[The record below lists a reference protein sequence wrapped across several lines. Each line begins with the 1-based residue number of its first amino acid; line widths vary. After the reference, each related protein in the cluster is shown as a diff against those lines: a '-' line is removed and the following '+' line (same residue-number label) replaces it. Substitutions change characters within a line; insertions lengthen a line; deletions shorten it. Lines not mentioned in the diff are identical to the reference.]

1 MIALRRILPVLALLA
16 ALVGLAGC
24 GVSLDGAAQ
33 NGEAGPLERTTASA
47 SDNDK
52 NDVNLPPRP
61 TGTVRIEGKAQGSLT
76 ETLLGGYEA
85 RGSSINFEITNSSE
99 KAAFEAFCEGEADI
113 VDSARPISP
122 TEYAACQA
130 NGVEPVQ
137 IEVASDAAVLAIAN
151 ETDVGVDCLSV
162 GDVREIF
169 RAASPISSWSQ
180 VGWGGRSD
188 PNVDALPIKVA
199 GPDARSNVFGF
210 FGEFV
215 LGDPEPSPL
224 LLRGD
229 YEAFPNDEGVRLAV
243 SGDRE
248 QLERAAQSQS
258 SRQVAADL
266 ANSLE
271 DAEDA
276 VEEAEFQVDKGIE
289 DNRTD
294 TQQNRDS
301 EALDQAKAKADR
313 LRAELAAAQ
322 ESAEVDDVAAA
333 EVAQRLGTLGLFR
346 FSYYELWEERLRPME
361 IQITNSEGQPECIF
375 PSQSTVTDAT
385 YPLARQ
391 LLLTVDLSTMKEAE
405 INEFLSFA
413 VAESQEAAIETALV
427 PLPDEVMN
435 TELAWLSGEVAPDV
449 VYYPPGQIVRDE
461 KEAAGEAVVED
472 EESS

>member
-1 MIALRRILPVLALLA
+1 MSSMRWIFGALGLLV
-16 ALVGLAGC
+16 ALVALAGC
-24 GVSLDGAAQ
+24 GVSIEGAAQ

-47 SDNDK
+47 ENQARNESS
-52 NDVNLPPRP
+52 LPPRP
-61 TGTVRIEGKAQGSLT
+61 PGTVRIEGKAQGSLT
-76 ETLLGGYEA
+76 AALLATYES
-85 RGSSINFEITNSSE
+85 RGSTVDFELE
-99 KAAFEAFCEGEADI
+99 QADEQAAFEAFCAGEADL

-122 TEYAACQA
+122 SEYALCQA

-169 RAASPISSWSQ
+169 RAASPISSWAQ
-180 VGWGGRSD
+180 VGWGGRAD
-188 PNVDALPIKVA
+188 PNVDALPIKVT

-215 LGDPEPSPL
+215 LGDPEPSPV

-229 YEAFPNDEGVRLAV
+229 YRAFPNDEGVRLAV

-248 QLERAAQSQS
+248 ELERAAQSQS
-258 SRQVAADL
+258 SRQSVADL
-266 ANSLE
+266 AEALD
-271 DAEDA
+271 DAEAA
-276 VEEAEFQVDKGIE
+276 VEEAELQVDKGIE
-289 DNRTD
+289 DNRSD
-294 TQQNRDS
+294 AEQNRDAARLG
-301 EALDQAKAKADR
+301 EAEVKAAA
-313 LRAELAAAQ
+313 LRAELDEAKERAQ
-322 ESAEVDDVAAA
+322 VDDVAAT

-361 IQITNSEGQPECIF
+361 IQVTNSEGRPECIF

-391 LLLTVDLSTMKEAE
+391 LLLTVDLSTMKEAD

-413 VAESQEAAIETALV
+413 VAESQQEAIAKALV

-435 TELAWLSGEVAPDV
+435 TELAWLSGELAPDV
-449 VYYPPGQIVRDE
+449 VYYPPGQILADKR
-461 KEAAGEAVVED
+461 AAAA

>member
-1 MIALRRILPVLALLA
+1 MSRVRKTFFAVGAVIALLA
-16 ALVGLAGC
+16 LAGC
-24 GVSLDGAAQ
+24 GVSLDGAAR

-47 SDNDK
+47 ENQARNESS
-52 NDVNLPPRP
+52 LPPRP
-61 TGTVRIEGKAQGSLT
+61 PGTVRIEGKAQGSLT
-76 ETLLGGYEA
+76 ESLLQTFED
-85 RGSSINFEITNSSE
+85 RGSTVNFELTQADE

-122 TEYAACQA
+122 TEYALCQA

-162 GDVREIF
+162 QDVREIF

-180 VGWGGRSD
+180 VGWGGRAD
-188 PNVDALPIKVA
+188 PSVDALPIKVA

-215 LGDPEPSPL
+215 LGDPEPSPV

-229 YEAFPNDEGVRLAV
+229 YLAYPNDEGVRLAV

-248 QLERAAQSQS
+248 ELEQAAQSQS
-258 SRQVAADL
+258 SRQSVADL
-266 ANSLE
+266 AEALE
-271 DAEDA
+271 DAEAA
-276 VEEAEFQVDKGIE
+276 VEEAEFQVEKGIE
-289 DNRTD
+289 DERSDAEQNADSQRLD
-294 TQQNRDS
+294 TER
-301 EALDQAKAKADR
+301 EKADE
-313 LRAELAAAQ
+313 LRGELNEAKQ
-322 ESAEVDDVAAA
+322 RAEVDGLAAT
-333 EVAQRLGTLGLFR
+333 EVQQRLGTLGLFR

-361 IQITNSEGQPECIF
+361 IQVTNAEGKPECIF

-413 VAESQEAAIETALV
+413 VAESQDEAIAKALV

-435 TELAWLSGEVAPDV
+435 TELAWLSGELAPDV
-449 VYYPPGQIVRDE
+449 VYYPPGQILAE
-461 KEAAGEAVVED
+461 KRLEAA

>member
-1 MIALRRILPVLALLA
+1 MSTVRKIFVALGLLVALA
-16 ALVGLAGC
+16 ALAGC
-24 GVSLDGAAQ
+24 GVSLEGAAQ

-47 SDNDK
+47 ENQARNESS
-52 NDVNLPPRP
+52 LPPRP
-61 TGTVRIEGKAQGSLT
+61 PGTVRIEGKAQGSLT
-76 ETLLGGYEA
+76 DALLDTYES
-85 RGSSINFEITNSSE
+85 RGSTVNFELEQADE
-99 KAAFEAFCEGEADI
+99 KVAFEAFCEGDADI

-122 TEYAACQA
+122 TEYARCQA

-151 ETDVGVDCLSV
+151 ETDVGIDCLSV
-162 GDVREIF
+162 QDVREIF
-169 RAASPISSWSQ
+169 RAASPISSWAQ

-215 LGDPEPSPL
+215 LGDPEPSPV

-229 YEAFPNDEGVRLAV
+229 YQEFPNDEGVRLAV

-248 QLERAAQSQS
+248 ELEQAAQSQS
-258 SRQVAADL
+258 SRQSVADL
-266 ANSLE
+266 AQALE
-271 DAEDA
+271 DAESA

-289 DNRTD
+289 DERSD
-294 TQQNRDS
+294 AEQNRDS
-301 EALDQAKAKADR
+301 ERLGAEKEKADDLRTELGEAKAR
-313 LRAELAAAQ
+313 
-322 ESAEVDDVAAA
+322 AEVDDVAAT

-361 IQITNSEGQPECIF
+361 IQVTNSEGKPECIF

-391 LLLTVDLSTMKEAE
+391 LLLTVDLSAMKEAE
-405 INEFLSFA
+405 ISEFLSFA
-413 VAESQEAAIETALV
+413 VAESQDEAIEKALV

-435 TELAWLSGEVAPDV
+435 TELAWLSGELAPDV
-449 VYYPPGQIVRDE
+449 VYYPPNQILAEERL
-461 KEAAGEAVVED
+461 EAA

>member
-1 MIALRRILPVLALLA
+1 MSTVRKTLFALALLV
-16 ALVGLAGC
+16 ALVALAGC

-33 NGEAGPLERTTASA
+33 NGEAGPLERKTASVENQERE
-47 SDNDK
+47 SH
-52 NDVNLPPRP
+52 LPPRP

-76 ETLLGGYEA
+76 ESLLQTYEG
-85 RGSSINFEITNSSE
+85 RGSSVNFELTQASE
-99 KAAFEAFCEGEADI
+99 PAAFEAFCEGEADV

-122 TEYAACQA
+122 TEYALCQA

-151 ETDVGVDCLSV
+151 ETDVGIDCLSV
-162 GDVREIF
+162 QDVREVF

-180 VGWGGRSD
+180 VGWGGRAD

-229 YEAFPNDEGVRLAV
+229 YQAFPNDEGVRLAV

-248 QLERAAQSQS
+248 ELERAAQSQS
-258 SRQVAADL
+258 SRQSSADL
-266 ANSLE
+266 AEALQ

-276 VEEAEFQVDKGIE
+276 VDEAQFQVDKGIE
-289 DNRTD
+289 DDRTD
-294 TQQNRDS
+294 AEQNRD
-301 EALDQAKAKADR
+301 ADR
-313 LRAELAAAQ
+313 LAGAEAKAASLQEELDEAKERAA
-322 ESAEVDDVAAA
+322 VDDVAAT

-361 IQITNSEGQPECIF
+361 IQVTNSEGEPECIF

-413 VAESQEAAIETALV
+413 VAESQDEAIENALV
-427 PLPDEVMN
+427 PLPDEIKN
-435 TELAWLSGEVAPDV
+435 TELAWLSGEIAPDV
-449 VYYPPGQIVRDE
+449 VYYPPGQILADKR
-461 KEAAGEAVVED
+461 ANLA